1 MRELMTR
8 TKLIA
13 VLVIT
18 TVLVVI
24 GVLNLR
30 DRLSP
35 VPIPSDGVV
44 WIDTENGVQAKSVR
58 LDSPLALWVK
68 RGDYVRA
75 VYLVG
80 RHETI
85 DGVKTLDYQSID
97 RVETLRRYLEG
108 QGVGNDARYAIEH
121 PNMVLQGIYGI
132 EQPIYDVDFKVV
144 TAPQYLGRG
153 LYLAFV
159 GLVYLL
165 IGLFVLFR
173 QNRAALTYHFFAV
186 SLLSFVCYFYSSTLE
201 FTAHDKL
208 VSLLDIAAWT
218 LLAPVFLHFCA
229 NFPSGKG
236 LSLRRRPIVAVLY
249 APAVILVCLE
259 VIWHYKPDLH
269 LLGLPIFGGGLLVQA
284 RYALNKFELGYSGVF
299 FILGGILLVR
309 TFVLAQKPL
318 LRQQLK
324 WIIWG
329 LGISGLPFAA
339 LYLIP
344 YISNIEITPV
354 METLAY
360 GPLILIPL
368 SFGYSIIRYRLMDV
382 DVIMRRSFVH
392 VLATV
397 AVGAIYMAVLLGVG
411 DLVKFIWT
419 TADLNSWE
427 TRVVVVAGMLVVAM
441 LFAPIKNKLQVWAD
455 RWFYGERYTLRTGLQ
470 DFGRTLAQTTALPH
484 LLDSLVRRLSDMLS
498 VRKVAIFIEDAT
510 SPSGFRLA
518 HAPGIDGDISL
529 PHNIKN
535 IIRMRSIGRG
545 FISASDLPA
554 EPDGAETRPSGADS
568 TRSET
573 EMIEYARSS
582 LDSMNSLSNAS
593 VSLSGTGA
601 GKHHLPPAAPY
612 SPSDADEPVA
622 QDELYYYVPCV
633 VRDRMVAIIGIGRTT
648 TGAMLTS
655 EDTDLLRALS
665 GYVAVAI
672 DNSLL
677 YRSEMEKAEE
687 LIRLKEFSENI
698 IESVNVGILVVD
710 FDGRIT
716 TWNSALEEIFGI
728 ARERALRR
736 NVREI
741 LDRDLIETIQN
752 VIGQEG
758 WSLHE
763 TRHLYKYNA
772 STEDGRP
779 LTLNMSLAPF
789 EAARGVVTGTLVVIE
804 NVTERAQLEEQLLQ
818 REKLSSIGLLAAGV
832 AHEVNTPLAGISSY
846 TQMLLQQVPETD
858 SKRRMLEKI
867 QTQTLRASGIV
878 NNLLNFSRT
887 GDTQFR
893 EVDLNRV
900 LDDTLQLLEPQLR
913 NSKFEIARNYGAD
926 LPAAYGN
933 ASKLQQVF
941 MNLVLN
947 ARDAMPQGGRLT
959 IHTRLVDTSLVVDLR
974 DTGIGIAPENIA
986 RIYDPFFTTKEVGQG
1001 TGLGLA
1007 LSYGIIQEHSG
1018 RIFVESRPG
1027 EGTHFTIKLP
1037 TAYARQLQAASD

>member
-13 VLVIT
+13 VLMIT
-18 TVLVVI
+18 ALLVVI

-35 VPIPSDGVV
+35 TPIASDGILWV
-44 WIDTENGVQAKSVR
+44 DTEKGVQAKSVSPE
-58 LDSPLALWVK
+58 SPLAFWVK
-68 RGDYVRA
+68 KGDYVRA

-80 RHETI
+80 KHESV
-85 DGVKTLDYQSID
+85 DGMRTLDYQPID
-97 RVETLRRYLEG
+97 RVETLRLYLDR
-108 QGVGNDARYAIEH
+108 QGAGNDARYAIEH
-121 PNMVLQGIYGI
+121 PNSVLQGIYAI
-132 EQPIYDVDFKVV
+132 EQPIYDVDFKVT
-144 TAPQYLGRG
+144 TAPQYLNRG
-153 LYLAFV
+153 LYLAFI
-159 GLVYLL
+159 GFVYLM

-173 QNRAALTYHFFAV
+173 QNRAALTYHFFAW

-201 FTAHDKL
+201 FTAHDRL
-208 VSLLDIAAWT
+208 VSLLDNSAWV

-236 LSLRRRPIVAVLY
+236 LSFRRRPIVAALY
-249 APAVILVCLE
+249 APALILVGLE
-259 VIWHYKPDLH
+259 IIWHYKPDF
-269 LLGLPIFGGGLLVQA
+269 GMFGSPVFGGGLLVQA
-284 RYALNKFELGYSGVF
+284 REALNKTELGYSGLF
-299 FILGGILLVR
+299 FILGGVLLVR
-309 TFVLAQKPL
+309 TFVRAQKPL

-392 VLATV
+392 VIAIV
-397 AVGAIYMAVLLGVG
+397 AVAALYMAVLLGVG
-411 DLVKFIWT
+411 DLVKFIWA
-419 TADLNSWE
+419 TADLNAWK
-427 TRVVVVAGMLVVAM
+427 TRVVVVIGMLVVTM

-470 DFGRTLAQTTALPH
+470 DFGRTLAQTTALPQ

-498 VRKVAIFIEDAT
+498 VRKVAIFVEDAT

-518 HAPGIDGDISL
+518 LASGIDGEISL
-529 PHNIKN
+529 PDNIKN
-535 IIRMRSIGRG
+535 IIRLRSIGRG
-545 FISASDLPA
+545 FISASDLPVGQNA
-554 EPDGAETRPSGADS
+554 GAKRADSSGDGAAVQYAGA
-568 TRSET
+568 
-573 EMIEYARSS
+573 S
-582 LDSMNSLSNAS
+582 LDSANSLSGAPVA
-593 VSLSGTGA
+593 VSRDVS
-601 GKHHLPPAAPY
+601 HIPHAAPY
-612 SPSDADEPVA
+612 LPSDADEPVA

-633 VRDRMVAIIGIGRTT
+633 VRDRMVAVIGIGRTT
-648 TGAMLTS
+648 KGAMLTS

-716 TWNSALEEIFGI
+716 TWNSALEEIFGV
-728 ARERALRR
+728 ARARALRR
-736 NVREI
+736 NVRDI
-741 LDRDLIETIQN
+741 LDQDLIETIQN

-758 WSLHE
+758 WSLRE

-779 LTLNMSLAPF
+779 LTLNVSLAPF

-846 TQMLLQQVPETD
+846 TQMLLQQVPESD

-887 GDTQFR
+887 GDAQFR

-913 NSKFEIARNYGAD
+913 SSKFEIVRNYGAD
-926 LPAAYGN
+926 LPAAHGN

-959 IHTRLVDTSLVVDLR
+959 IQTRLVDTSLVVDFR
-974 DTGIGIAPENIA
+974 DTGVGIAPENIA

>member
-1 MRELMTR
+1 MTR

-13 VLVIT
+13 VLMIT
-18 TVLVVI
+18 ALLVVI

-35 VPIPSDGVV
+35 TPIASDGILWV
-44 WIDTENGVQAKSVR
+44 DTEQGVQAKSVSPE
-58 LDSPLALWVK
+58 SPLAFWVK
-68 RGDYVRA
+68 KGDYVRA

-80 RHETI
+80 KHESV
-85 DGVKTLDYQSID
+85 DGMRTLDYQPID
-97 RVETLRRYLEG
+97 RVETLRLYLDR

-121 PNMVLQGIYGI
+121 PNSVLQGIYAI
-132 EQPIYDVDFKVV
+132 EQPIYDVDFKVT
-144 TAPQYLGRG
+144 TAPQYLNRG
-153 LYLAFV
+153 LYLAFI
-159 GLVYLL
+159 GFVYLM

-173 QNRAALTYHFFAV
+173 QNRAALTYHFFAW

-201 FTAHDKL
+201 FTAHDRL
-208 VSLLDIAAWT
+208 VSLLDNSAWV

-236 LSLRRRPIVAVLY
+236 LSFRRRPVVAALY
-249 APAVILVCLE
+249 APAIILVGLE
-259 VIWHYKPDLH
+259 IIWHYKPDLS
-269 LLGLPIFGGGLLVQA
+269 LFGSPIFGGGLLVQA
-284 RYALNKFELGYSGVF
+284 REALNKTELGYSGLF
-299 FILGGILLVR
+299 FILGGVLLVR
-309 TFVLAQKPL
+309 TFVRAQKPL

-360 GPLILIPL
+360 APLILIPL

-392 VLATV
+392 VIAIV
-397 AVGAIYMAVLLGVG
+397 AVAALYMAVLLGVG
-411 DLVKFIWT
+411 DLVKFIWA
-419 TADLNSWE
+419 TADLNAWK
-427 TRVVVVAGMLVVAM
+427 TRVVVVIGMLVVTM

-470 DFGRTLAQTTALPH
+470 DFGRTLAQTTALPQ

-498 VRKVAIFIEDAT
+498 VRKVAIFVEDAA

-518 HAPGIDGDISL
+518 LASGIDGEISL
-529 PHNIKN
+529 PDNIKN
-535 IIRMRSIGRG
+535 IIRLRSIGRG

-554 EPDGAETRPSGADS
+554 GQNAGAKPAGPSGEAAVQ
-568 TRSET
+568 
-573 EMIEYARSS
+573 YAGAS
-582 LDSMNSLSNAS
+582 LDSANSLSSAPVA
-593 VSLSGTGA
+593 VSREVS
-601 GKHHLPPAAPY
+601 HIPDAAPY
-612 SPSDADEPVA
+612 LTSDADEPVA

-633 VRDRMVAIIGIGRTT
+633 VRDRMVAVIGIGRTT

-716 TWNSALEEIFGI
+716 TWNSALEEIFGV
-728 ARERALRR
+728 ARARALRR
-736 NVREI
+736 NVRDI

-758 WSLHE
+758 WSLRE

-779 LTLNMSLAPF
+779 LTLNVSLAPF
-789 EAARGVVTGTLVVIE
+789 EAARGVVTGTLVVVE

-846 TQMLLQQVPETD
+846 TQMLLQQVPESD

-893 EVDLNRV
+893 DVDLNRV

-913 NSKFEIARNYGAD
+913 SSKFEILRNYGAD
-926 LPAAYGN
+926 LPSAYGN

-959 IHTRLVDTSLVVDLR
+959 IQTRLVDTSLVVDFR
-974 DTGIGIAPENIA
+974 DTGVGIAPENIA

>member
-1 MRELMTR
+1 MKKLMAR

-13 VLVIT
+13 ALAIT
-18 TVLVVI
+18 VVFVVI

-35 VPIPSDGVV
+35 TPIPSDGIV
-44 WIDTENGVQAKSVR
+44 WVDTEQGVQVKSVSP
-58 LDSPLALWVK
+58 DSPLAFTIRK
-68 RGDYVRA
+68 GDFLRA
-75 VYLVG
+75 VYFVG
-80 RHETI
+80 KYAVV
-85 DGVKTLDYQSID
+85 DGT
-97 RVETLRRYLEG
+97 RVLEYEQIKSVEEVHRYLDK

-121 PNMVLQGIYGI
+121 PDPVLQRIYGI
-132 EQPIYDVDFKVV
+132 DQSLYDFDFKVQSL
-144 TAPQYLGRG
+144 PQHLGRS
-153 LYLAFV
+153 LYLAFI
-159 GLVYLL
+159 GLVYLA
-165 IGLFVLFR
+165 IGLFVLFK
-173 QNRAALTYHFFAV
+173 QNRVALTYHFFFW
-186 SLLSFVCYFYSSTLE
+186 SLLSFITYFYSSTIE
-201 FTAHDKL
+201 FTPHDRL
-208 VSLLDIAAWT
+208 VSLLDNSAWA
-218 LLAPVFLHFCA
+218 LLAPLFLHFCA
-229 NFPSGKG
+229 NFPTGRG
-236 LSLRRRPIVAVLY
+236 LSARVRPVVFALYLPAIILIVY
-249 APAVILVCLE
+249 EIL
-259 VIWHYKPDLH
+259 WHYKSDAGIFSSGELTRARDL
-269 LLGLPIFGGGLLVQA
+269 LDTIGLAYG
-284 RYALNKFELGYSGVF
+284 ALF
-299 FILGGILLVR
+299 FIAGSALLLR
-309 TFVLAQKPL
+309 TFIRAEKPL

-329 LGISGLPFAA
+329 IGISGLPFAA

-344 YISNIEITPV
+344 YISSKEITPL

-392 VLATV
+392 AMATV

-411 DLVKFIWT
+411 DLVKFIWA
-419 TADLNSWE
+419 TADLNSWK
-427 TRVVVVAGMLVVAM
+427 TRAVVVAGMLVVAM

-484 LLDSLVRRLSDMLS
+484 LLDSLVRRLSDMLT
-498 VRKVAIFIEDAT
+498 VRKVAIFVEDT
-510 SPSGFRLA
+510 LSPSGFRLA
-518 HAPGIDGDISL
+518 HATGIDNDTQLPEDI
-529 PHNIKN
+529 KQ
-535 IIRMRSIGRG
+535 IIRLRSIGRG
-545 FISASDLPA
+545 FISASDIARDEAIL
-554 EPDGAETRPSGADS
+554 SGAS
-568 TRSET
+568 RLMSEG
-573 EMIEYARSS
+573 E
-582 LDSMNSLSNAS
+582 AS
-593 VSLSGTGA
+593 GVSLQPSAITGA
-601 GKHHLPPAAPY
+601 SHYVSAYNMSSAE
-612 SPSDADEPVA
+612 ADEPA
-622 QDELYYYVPCV
+622 SRDELYYYVPCI
-633 VRDRMVAIIGIGRTT
+633 VRDRMVAIIGIGRTSS
-648 TGAMLTS
+648 GALLTS

-687 LIRLKEFSENI
+687 LSRLKEFSESI
-698 IESVNVGILVVD
+698 IESVNVGIFAVD

-728 ARERALRR
+728 SRERALRR
-736 NVREI
+736 SIHEI

-752 VIGQEG
+752 VIGQDG
-758 WSLHE
+758 WALRE

-779 LTLNMSLAPF
+779 LTLNISLAPF
-789 EAARGVVTGTLVVIE
+789 EAARGVVTGTLVVVE
-804 NVTERAQLEEQLLQ
+804 NVTTRAQLEEQLLQ

-846 TQMLLQQVPETD
+846 AQMLLQQVSEQDP
-858 SKRRMLEKI
+858 KRKLLEKI
-867 QTQTLRASGIV
+867 HIQTLRASGIV

-887 GDTQFR
+887 GDAQFR

-913 NSKFEIARNYGAD
+913 NAKFEITRNYGEN
-926 LPAAYGN
+926 LPAAHGN

-947 ARDAMPQGGRLT
+947 ARDAMPAGGRLT
-959 IHTRLVDTSLVVDLR
+959 INTRLVETSLVIDFR
-974 DTGIGIAPENIA
+974 DTGCGIAPENIA

-1007 LSYGIIQEHSG
+1007 LSYGIIQEHGG

-1027 EGTHFTIKLP
+1027 EGAHFTIKLS
-1037 TAYARQLQAASD
+1037 TAFARQMQAASD